1 MIAQGLVISDIIVI
15 FVVIEIGVGD
25 VLSSSSLGFVGVVV
39 LVLSCVMTD
48 LGVVE
53 RTVCAMDV
61 VGR

>member
-1 MIAQGLVISDIIVI
+1 MIAQGLVISDIMVI
-15 FVVIEIGVGD
+15 FVVIEIGVDD
-25 VLSSSSLGFVGVVV
+25 VPSSSSLGFVGVVV

>member
-1 MIAQGLVISDIIVI
+1 MIAQGLVIGDIVI
-15 FVVIEIGVGD
+15 FVVIEIGVDD

-39 LVLSCVMTD
+39 
-48 LGVVE
+48 VE

>member
-15 FVVIEIGVGD
+15 FVVIEIGVDD
-25 VLSSSSLGFVGVVV
+25 VPSSGSLGFVGVVV

>member
-1 MIAQGLVISDIIVI
+1 MIAQGLVISDIVI
-15 FVVIEIGVGD
+15 FVVIGVDD
-25 VLSSSSLGFVGVVV
+25 VLSSSILGFVGVVV